1 MWKKWRG
8 KCLSYLLDERTI
20 LIVSGSNFIFSA
32 PKEQWIKV
40 FEPLRVSVDSSQSGL
55 VEVMV
60 SILRLPFNHLHY
72 CIPIICIITSIF
84 ICIVFT
90 GDMLARFGFKE
101 MGPIDTELRLA

>member
-20 LIVSGSNFIFSA
+20 RIVSGSDFIFSA
-32 PKEQWIKV
+32 PKEQWIEV
-40 FEPLRVSVDSSQSGL
+40 FEPLLVSVDSSQSGL

-72 CIPIICIITSIF
+72 CITHYLHYHINICMH
-84 ICIVFT
+84 C
-90 GDMLARFGFKE
+90 LYRRYAC
-101 MGPIDTELRLA
+101 